1 VFEALRRDASRYRGY
16 GGWWLHL
23 GFWAVAVYRL
33 GAWARAWDVPGL
45 SYLVLAVAW
54 MLRQPFRLLLH
65 LELPSR
71 ARIGPGFALIHPYNV
86 LIGPSVQIGADCTL
100 YHEVTLGNGP
110 IPGEPRLGDRV
121 VMFAGARAFGGI
133 TIGEATEVGANCVVF
148 KDVPPR
154 SLVVSVLPRVLPQ
167 SLVPRPSERP
177 RAAPLKKPGP

>member
-1 VFEALRRDASRYRGY
+1 VLEALRRDAARYQQY
-16 GGWWLHL
+16 GGWWQHL

-33 GAWARAWDVPGL
+33 GAWARASSVPGL

-54 MLRQPFRLLLH
+54 LLRQPFRLLLH

-71 ARIGPGFALIHPYNV
+71 ARIGPGFALVHPYNV

-110 IPGEPRLGDRV
+110 VPGEPRLGERV
-121 VMFAGARAFGGI
+121 VLFAGARAFGGI
-133 TIGEATEVGANCVVF
+133 TIGEATEIGANCVVV

-154 SLVVSVLPRVLPQ
+154 SLVVAALPRVLPQ
-167 SLVPRPSERP
+167 SLVPRPG
-177 RAAPLKKPGP
+177 AAPGTEPGP